1 MPTTPVSRRIA
12 IACQGG
18 GSHTAFTAGAL
29 RGIFRSLPE
38 TYKIVGMSG
47 TSGGA
52 ICALL
57 AWSCVLR
64 NDWDRAVE
72 LLEAFW
78 QDTSASFFYDMLLNN
93 LVVLGA
99 RLQDLVNLPAVN
111 PYFYPPWG
119 QDRLRL
125 LLEKYVDFAQL
136 PSYITPTSPT
146 LLVGA
151 VNVLSGEFTIFR
163 DKDIDVEAILASA
176 AIPTLFRAIHTR
188 GGVYWDGLFSHNPP
202 IRDFVRSSSVAQS
215 KPDEI
220 WIIQINPSQRA
231 EEPMTIQDI
240 QDRRNEL
247 AGNLSLNQE
256 VYFIE
261 RINEL
266 IANRVICDP
275 NYKQVTVRK
284 LMMQRSLDYASKL
297 DRSPSFIRDL
307 IADGEERARDFLQA
321 L

>member
-1 MPTTPVSRRIA
+1 MTTTPSPRRIA

-29 RGIFRSLPE
+29 RGIFRNLPE
-38 TYKIVGMSG
+38 THAIVGISG

-57 AWSCVLR
+57 AWSCLLCNER
-64 NDWDRAVE
+64 DRAID

-78 QDTSASFFYDMLLNN
+78 QDTSANFFYDMLLNN
-93 LVVLGA
+93 LVVLGS

-119 QDRLRL
+119 QERLRL

-136 PSYITPTSPT
+136 PTYITPSSPT

-151 VNVLSGEFTIFR
+151 VNVLSGELTIFR
-163 DKDIDVEAILASA
+163 DGEIDAEAVLASA
-176 AIPTLFRAIHTR
+176 AIPTLFRAVHTR

-202 IRDFVRSSSVAQS
+202 IRDFVRSNAVTEA

-220 WIIQINPSQRA
+220 WIIQINPSVRA

-261 RINEL
+261 RINQL
-266 IANRVICDP
+266 IATGVISDA
-275 NYKQVTVRK
+275 NYKHVTIRR

-297 DRSPSFIRDL
+297 DRSPSFIQDL
-307 IADGEERARDFLQA
+307 IADGEERARAFVQA

>member
-1 MPTTPVSRRIA
+1 MTTTPSPRRIA

-29 RGIFRSLPE
+29 RGIFRNLPE
-38 TYKIVGMSG
+38 THAIVGMSG

-57 AWSCVLR
+57 AWSCLLR
-64 NDWDRAVE
+64 NERDQAID

-78 QDTSASFFYDMLLNN
+78 QDTSANFFYDMLLNN
-93 LVVLGA
+93 LVVLGS

-136 PSYITPTSPT
+136 PTYITPSSPT

-151 VNVLSGEFTIFR
+151 VNVLSGELTIFR
-163 DKDIDVEAILASA
+163 DGEIDAEAVLASA
-176 AIPTLFRAIHTR
+176 AIPTLFRAVHTR

-202 IRDFVRSSSVAQS
+202 IRDFVRSNAVTEA

-220 WIIQINPSQRA
+220 WIIQINPSVRA

-261 RINEL
+261 RINHL
-266 IANRVICDP
+266 IATGVISDA
-275 NYKQVTVRK
+275 NYKHVTIRR

-297 DRSPSFIRDL
+297 DRSPSFIQDL
-307 IADGEERARDFLQA
+307 IADGEERARAFVQA

>member
-1 MPTTPVSRRIA
+1 MSTTSSPRRIA

-29 RGIFRSLPE
+29 RGIFRNLPE
-38 TYKIVGMSG
+38 TYEIVGMSG

-57 AWSCVLR
+57 AWSCLLR
-64 NDWDRAVE
+64 NDRDQAIE
-72 LLEAFW
+72 LLDAFW
-78 QDTSASFFYDMLLNN
+78 QDTSANFFYDMLLNN
-93 LVVLGA
+93 LVVLGS

-119 QDRLRL
+119 QERLRL

-136 PSYITPTSPT
+136 PAYITPTSPT
-146 LLVGA
+146 FLVGA
-151 VNVLSGEFTIFR
+151 VNVLSGELTIFR
-163 DKDIDVEAILASA
+163 DGEIDAEAILASA
-176 AIPTLFRAIHTR
+176 AIPTLFRAVHTR

-202 IRDFVRSSSVAQS
+202 IRDFMHTGTATQP

-220 WIIQINPSQRA
+220 WIIQINPSVRT

-266 IANRVICDP
+266 IASGVISDT
-275 NYKQVTVRK
+275 NYKHITIRR

-297 DRSPSFIRDL
+297 DRSPSFIKDL
-307 IADGEERARDFLQA
+307 IADGEERARAFMQA
-321 L
+321 F

>member
-1 MPTTPVSRRIA
+1 MTTTPSPRRIA

-29 RGIFRSLPE
+29 RGIFRNLPE
-38 TYKIVGMSG
+38 THEIVGMSG

-57 AWSCVLR
+57 AWSCLLR
-64 NDWDRAVE
+64 NERDQAID

-78 QDTSASFFYDMLLNN
+78 QDTSANFFYDMLLNN
-93 LVVLGA
+93 LVVLGS

-136 PSYITPTSPT
+136 PTYITPSSPT

-151 VNVLSGEFTIFR
+151 VNVLSGELTIFR
-163 DKDIDVEAILASA
+163 DGKIDAEAILASA
-176 AIPTLFRAIHTR
+176 AIPTLFRAVHTR

-202 IRDFVRSSSVAQS
+202 IRDFVRSNAVAEA

-220 WIIQINPSQRA
+220 WIIQINPSVRT

-261 RINEL
+261 RINQL
-266 IANRVICDP
+266 IATGVISDA
-275 NYKQVTVRK
+275 NYKHVTIRR

-297 DRSPSFIRDL
+297 DRSPSFIQDL
-307 IADGEERARDFLQA
+307 IANGEERARAFVQA